1 MSFGYDPARAAEVP
15 DFDPPPAGDYK
26 CIVTDCE
33 DKESE
38 RTGGKYLKLTM
49 QILDGKHKG
58 SIITDMINYENA
70 NPKAEEIAW
79 RTLKRLSLC
88 VFGREDKRWVVSE
101 IIGRKVYLKSKVDDS
116 GDYVSA
122 RVKRY
127 ELPPDGASAE
137 PMPAQAATTPIT
149 ERVSHASTP
158 AKAPAKPAA
167 EMEDDDDVP
176 F

>member
-15 DFDPPPAGDYK
+15 DFDAPPAGDYK

-101 IIGRKVYLKSKVDDS
+101 IIGRKVYLKSKLDDS

-127 ELPPDGASAE
+127 ELPPGDAAIE
-137 PMPAQAATTPIT
+137 PPTPQPKDTPI
-149 ERVSHASTP
+149 EQRVSHVG
-158 AKAPAKPAA
+158 AKVPTSKPAS
-167 EMEDDDDVP
+167 EMQDDDDVP